1 MSPAAPV
8 RADVVLVGGGLAN
21 GLIALRL
28 KALRPELKIILL
40 ERERTIGGQHTWC
53 HFQTDVEPGA
63 RGWLRPLIAHRW
75 DGYEVRFPGYG
86 RRLTTPYL
94 AITSEGLHRAVSAVL
109 GADAWLGV
117 SVRDLTDRRV
127 KLADGRTL
135 EGRAVIDG
143 RGPRKS
149 RQLVLGWQKFV
160 GQEVVTAEPHG
171 LTQPIV
177 MDATVDQ
184 LDGYRFLY
192 VLPLGRD
199 RLLIEDTRYA
209 DGPALDRPALRAAI
223 ADYAA
228 GQGWTIKG
236 VVREEEGI
244 LPIALGGDIDAY
256 WREAKHGLPEVGLR
270 AALFQPTTGYSL
282 PDAVR
287 LAESVAALPR
297 IDSASVR
304 ALAEG
309 RSKAAWRHRRF
320 YRLLNRMLFRACVP
334 TERYKVLERF
344 YRLPQ
349 GLIQRFYAG
358 RARLTDKARI
368 LIGKPPVPI
377 GAALRVMPERS
388 VRPSPAQSTTGVNG

>member
-1 MSPAAPV
+1 MSPASPV

-28 KALRPELKIILL
+28 RALRPELKVILL
-40 ERERTIGGQHTWC
+40 EREDHVGGQHTWC
-53 HFQTDVEPGA
+53 HFASDVEPGIS
-63 RGWLRPLIAHRW
+63 GWLRPLIAHRW
-75 DGYEVRFPGYG
+75 DGYEVRFPTHG
-86 RRLTTPYL
+86 RSLTTPYM
-94 AITSEGLHRAVSAVL
+94 AITSERLHAAVSAAL

-117 SVRDLTDRRV
+117 AVSDVTDKRV
-127 KLADGRTL
+127 KLADGRVL
-135 EGRAVIDG
+135 EGKAVIDG

-149 RQLVLGWQKFV
+149 KQLVLGWQKFV
-160 GQEVVTAEPHG
+160 GLEVVTTAPHG

-192 VLPLGRD
+192 VLPLGPD

-228 GQGWTIKG
+228 ARGWTIKA
-236 VVREEEGI
+236 VVREEDGV

-256 WREAKHGLPEVGLR
+256 WREAKQGLPQVGLR

-282 PDAVR
+282 PDAAR
-287 LAESVAALPR
+287 LAESVAGLPR
-297 IDSASVR
+297 IDSAAVR

-309 RSKAAWRHRRF
+309 RSRACWKARAF
-320 YRLLNRMLFRACVP
+320 YRLLNRMLFRACAP
-334 TERYKVLERF
+334 DQRYKVLERF

-349 GLIQRFYAG
+349 PLIQRFYAG
-358 RARLTDKARI
+358 RAGLADKARI

-377 GAALRVMPERS
+377 GAALKVMPENS
-388 VRPSPAQSTTGVNG
+388 VRNGVKA